1 MPNRILLSDDVTLG
15 DMFEIAIFG
24 RNGPISL
31 APLNTVWFREARIA
45 FLP

>member
-1 MPNRILLSDDVTLG
+1 MPNRILLSDDVTPG
-15 DMFEIAIFG
+15 DIFEIAIFG

-31 APLNTVWFREARIA
+31 APLNIAWFREAQIA